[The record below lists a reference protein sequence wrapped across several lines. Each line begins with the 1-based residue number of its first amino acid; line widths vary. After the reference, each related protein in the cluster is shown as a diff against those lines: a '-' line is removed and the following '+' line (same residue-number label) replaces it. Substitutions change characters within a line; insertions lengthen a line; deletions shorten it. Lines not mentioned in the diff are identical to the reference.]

1 MLKKI
6 EDINLFPATS
16 GIVKMYDEKGK
27 LIRVSA
33 SRNIAER
40 VKQLDGYMAEVRAT
54 GKSNGPVEEL
64 NSIYIDKAGKFTYG
78 YEVTESVK
86 TADMLKDAWDKSGET
101 LESQVRI
108 KRD

>member
-1 MLKKI
+1 MTNNKNI
-6 EDINLFPATS
+6 DINLFPATS

-54 GKSNGPVEEL
+54 GKSNAPHSL
-64 NSIYIDKAGKFTYG
+64 FKSIFIDRAGKFTYG
-78 YEVTESVK
+78 YDETDSVK
-86 TADMLKDAWDKSGET
+86 SADMLKDACDNSGET
-101 LESQVRI
+101 LESNVRLN
-108 KRD
+108 